1 MNKIQQ
7 LQKIIDESQRI
18 VFFTGAGVSVDSGI
32 PDFRSQDGLY
42 HLNYDVSPETIL
54 SHSYF
59 EKHPEEF
66 YRFYRDKM
74 IYPEVKP
81 NITHDFIAKIEKKG
95 KSLGVITQN
104 IDGLHQAAG
113 SKRVVEL
120 HGSVLRNTCMRCHKH
135 YDLNKIIN
143 TVSIPR
149 CTCGGIIKPDV
160 VLYEE
165 ALDETSLDTALS
177 WIQRAD
183 CLMIFGTS
191 LSVYPAAGLV
201 RYFHGKH
208 LVVINKS
215 STYIDQNADLCFNEG
230 LSNVLSQIRL

>member
-1 MNKIQQ
+1 MDKIQQ
-7 LQKIIDESQRI
+7 LQKIINESQKI

-42 HLNYDVSPETIL
+42 HMSYNVSPETIL

-66 YRFYRDKM
+66 FRFYRDKM
-74 IYPEVKP
+74 IYPEARF
-81 NITHDFIAKIEKKG
+81 NITHDFIAKMEKNG

-120 HGSVLRNTCMRCHKH
+120 HGSVLRNTCMRCHKN
-135 YDLNKIIN
+135 YDLNKVIKSDS
-143 TVSIPR
+143 VPR
-149 CTCGGIIKPDV
+149 CSCGGMIKPDV

-165 ALDETSLDTALS
+165 SLDETCLDTALA
-177 WIQRAD
+177 WIQQAD

-215 STYIDQNADLCFNEG
+215 STYMDQNADLCFNEG
-230 LSNVLSQIRL
+230 LSEILSLIEF